1 MSVEQAQQLIE
12 AVESGDCDQLA
23 ELVAGGIPVT
33 AKDDDGNTALHFA
46 AQGEMG
52 CVDKLLELGA
62 EVNAVNNDGATPLIE
77 AVKYGDY
84 EISKS
89 LLDKGADKSLKTADG
104 ETALSY
110 ANEGGDSEIIGLL
123 GGEAR
128 AEETKPEPELALK
141 PRRNSV
147 SSESVDPNAKI
158 DLSQIPREEKDEAA
172 TARIKGCMH
181 DNFLFKALDAA
192 TLKIVIDSMSEVKKG
207 ADERVI
213 TQGEDGDY
221 FYVVESGALDCFV
234 QPDKAQ
240 WGKEL
245 GNKVLDY
252 SAGNSFGELALM
264 YNTPRAASIVATT
277 AVILWA
283 MDRNTFR
290 TIVMQ
295 RLVERRTKLEALIKK
310 APVFASMDANEQ
322 ATISDAFE
330 PASFGAGTEICAK
343 GGAADAFYVVVSG
356 EVVVS
361 DPADEGGAPL
371 KSYGEADYFGEV
383 ALLMRGS
390 RTATV
395 KAVTDCE
402 CVAIDKAAFHRL
414 MKPVLP
420 TLEANLA
427 KYKVPPTSAAAA
439 ASATPAVAA
448 AAAAPVVAASNGN
461 GDGASNG
468 AASEQ
473 FVGKVRGVL
482 FALLERTCKEKPD
495 NVRAFAVEHLAAS
508 YPEEAK
514 EATKPASALGV
525 WAPRADVA
533 STEAALQKYL
543 IDVDARPLLMAIV
556 EKALRAQPT
565 NVIAF
570 FIDSLHEA

>member
-1 MSVEQAQQLIE
+1 MSVEQAEQLKE
-12 AVESGDCDQLA
+12 AVESGDCDLVA
-23 ELVAGGIPVT
+23 ELVTGGIPVT

-52 CVDKLLELGA
+52 CVEKLLELGA
-62 EVNAVNNDGATPLIE
+62 EVNAVNNEGSTPLIE

-84 EISKS
+84 EISKA
-89 LLDKGADKSLKTADG
+89 LLDKGADKSLETQDG
-104 ETALSY
+104 TTALSA
-110 ANEGGDSEIIGLL
+110 ANEGGDSEIIGLM
-123 GGEAR
+123 GGQAR
-128 AEETKPEPELALK
+128 AEETKPEPELGLK

-181 DNFLFKALDAA
+181 DNFLFKSLDAA
-192 TLKIVIDSMSEVKKG
+192 TLKIVIDSMTEVKKG

-213 TQGEDGDY
+213 TQGEDGDF
-221 FYVVESGALDCFV
+221 FYVVESGSLDCFV

-245 GNKVLDY
+245 GKKVLDY

-264 YNTPRAASIVATT
+264 YNTPRAASIVATS

-295 RLVERRTKLEALIKK
+295 RLVERRAKLEALIKK

-330 PASFGAGTEICAK
+330 TASFSAGTEICSK
-343 GGAADAFYVVVSG
+343 GAAADVFYLVVKG
-356 EVVVS
+356 EVVAS
-361 DPADEGGAPL
+361 DPASGASL

-383 ALLMRGS
+383 ALLKRGS

-395 KAVTDCE
+395 KAVTDCD
-402 CVAIDKAAFHRL
+402 CVALDKQAFHRL

-427 KYKVPPTSAAAA
+427 KYRSPPSD
-439 ASATPAVAA
+439 
-448 AAAAPVVAASNGN
+448 AAAPAAPAAPAAGN
-461 GDGASNG
+461 GASNG

-473 FVGKVRGVL
+473 YVGKVRGIL

-495 NVRAFAVEHLAAS
+495 NVRAFAVEYLTTS

-525 WAPRADVA
+525 WAPRADVE

-543 IDVDARPLLMAIV
+543 KDVNARPLLMAIV